1 MSNHSWY
8 YVVDGARVG
17 PVEETEI
24 TRLVQAGTITA
35 NTLVWR
41 EGLDGWVP
49 ASDHFNIADAGSPP
63 PMPATAPPQAAIPHS
78 RPGVHQPLYEGAPA
92 RGFGE
97 AINICLNKY
106 VDFKGRA
113 SRSEYWYFVLFT
125 FILGFVTGLLDGLL
139 FPGNAVSPL
148 NSLVSLALFLPGLAV
163 AMRRL
168 HDTNRSGW
176 WVGGYYLGILIYA
189 VIVGVVIGTSPYDD
203 PSGGILALIGIG
215 GIAILGFTIT
225 LLVFFC
231 LRGDPGPNH
240 YG

>member
-49 ASDHFNIADAGSPP
+49 ASDHFNIAAAGSPP
-63 PMPATAPPQAAIPHS
+63 PMPDTAPPQAAIPHS
-78 RPGVHQPLYEGAPA
+78 RPGVQQPLYEGAPA

-97 AINICLNKY
+97 AINVCLNKY

-148 NSLVSLALFLPGLAV
+148 NSLVSLALFLPALAV

-176 WVGGYYLGILIYA
+176 WIGGYYLGILIYA
-189 VIVGVVIGTSPYDD
+189 VIVGVVIGTSTYDD
-203 PSGGILALIGIG
+203 PSGGILAFIGIG
-215 GIAILGFTIT
+215 AIAILGFTIT